1 VGLAGLAPPQGAELI
16 MAQSRT
22 FERYVARGIYGRIGF
37 VLLGFV
43 GLFALFDLVAEL
55 EDIGRGSYRLQE
67 ALQFIALRIPAIC
80 YELMPVA
87 TLIGALWALSTLAA
101 SSEYTVARASGFRPV
116 DALRAMA
123 RLGLPVVVLTA
134 LLSELIVPW
143 SEAAGSKLRATA
155 LGSISADSLRSGYWL
170 RDSVR
175 GLGVNAAERMIN
187 LQGAT
192 PDQRLLNVVV
202 YEFDANK
209 RLLRVVR
216 AKQAVFDQLLA
227 GPAGQQASRW
237 TLQKADSLNLA
248 SDGRLSQSSQD
259 QMPLVSSLSPTTLGA
274 LLVKPDQMSA
284 RDLWAYSRYLK
295 EGRQAATRY
304 ELAFWK
310 KVIYPFAVWVMLLM
324 ALPAAYLQ
332 ARGGTVGL
340 KVFLG
345 IVFGVTFH
353 LLNSLFSHLGVLNTW
368 PAPLVAGIPSLVAL
382 SFALVMLLR
391 VQRRSL

>member
-1 VGLAGLAPPQGAELI
+1 

-55 EDIGRGSYRLQE
+55 EDIGRGSYRIQE
-67 ALQFIALRIPAIC
+67 AMQYIALRIPAMS

-87 TLIGALWALSTLAA
+87 TLIGALWALSSLAA
-101 SSEYTVARASGFRPV
+101 SSEYTVARASGFRPA
-116 DALRAMA
+116 DALKAMA
-123 RLGLPVVVLTA
+123 RLGLPLVLLTA

-143 SEAAGSKLRATA
+143 SEAAGSKLRASA
-155 LGSISADSLRSGYWL
+155 LGSVSADALRSGYWL
-170 RDSVR
+170 RDSVK
-175 GLGVNAAERMIN
+175 GLGVNAAERMLN
-187 LQGAT
+187 LRGAT
-192 PDQRLLNVVV
+192 PDQRLLDVVI
-202 YEFDANK
+202 YEFDASK

-216 AKQAVFDQLLA
+216 AKQAVFDQLVSA
-227 GPAGQQASRW
+227 SGGQQASRW
-237 TLQKADSLNLA
+237 ALQQTTSLTLG
-248 SDGRLSQSSQD
+248 SDGGLTKSTADRLE
-259 QMPLVSSLSPTTLGA
+259 MISSLSPNTLGA

-295 EGRQAATRY
+295 AGRQSATRY

-310 KVIYPFAVWVMLLM
+310 KVIYPVACWVMLLM

-345 IVFGVTFH
+345 IVFGVAFH
-353 LLNSLFSHLGVLNTW
+353 LLNSLFSHLGAMNTW
-368 PAPLVAGIPSLVAL
+368 PAPLVAAIPSLVAL
-382 SFALVMLLR
+382 TFALVMLVR

>member
-1 VGLAGLAPPQGAELI
+1 
-16 MAQSRT
+16 MATSRT

-55 EDIGRGSYRLQE
+55 EDIGRGSYRVQE
-67 ALQFIALRIPAIC
+67 ALQYIALRIPAMS

-87 TLIGALWALSTLAA
+87 TLIGALWSLSSLAA
-101 SSEYTVARASGFRPV
+101 SSEYTVARASGFRPS

-123 RLGLPVVVLTA
+123 RLGLPLVVITA

-143 SEAAGSKLRATA
+143 SEAAGSKLRASA
-155 LGSISADSLRSGYWL
+155 LGSVSADALRSGYWL
-170 RDSVR
+170 RDSVK
-175 GLGVNAAERMIN
+175 GLGVNAAERMMN
-187 LQGAT
+187 LRGAT
-192 PDQRLLNVVV
+192 PDQRLLDVVL
-202 YEFDANK
+202 YEFDASK

-216 AKQAVFDQLLA
+216 AKQAVFDQLVSA
-227 GPAGQQASRW
+227 GGQQASRW
-237 TLQKADSLNLA
+237 TLEQTNSLILGADGQLTRSSA
-248 SDGRLSQSSQD
+248 DRLE
-259 QMPLVSSLSPTTLGA
+259 MISSLSPNTLGA

-295 EGRQAATRY
+295 AGRQAATRY

-310 KVIYPFAVWVMLLM
+310 KVIYPVAVWVMLLM

-345 IVFGVTFH
+345 IVFGVAFH

-368 PAPLVAGIPSLVAL
+368 PPALVAAIPSLVAL
-382 SFALVMLLR
+382 SFALVMLTR

>member
-1 VGLAGLAPPQGAELI
+1 VAT
-16 MAQSRT
+16 SRT

-55 EDIGRGSYRLQE
+55 EDIGRGSYRIQE
-67 ALQFIALRIPAIC
+67 ALQYIALRIPAMS

-87 TLIGALWALSTLAA
+87 TLIGALWSLSSLAA
-101 SSEYTVARASGFRPV
+101 SSEYTVARASGFRPS
-116 DALRAMA
+116 DALWAMA
-123 RLGLPVVVLTA
+123 RLGLPLVVITA

-143 SEAAGSKLRATA
+143 SEAAGSKLRASA
-155 LGSISADSLRSGYWL
+155 LGSVSADALRSGYWL
-170 RDSVR
+170 RDSVK
-175 GLGVNAAERMIN
+175 GLGVNAAERMMN
-187 LQGAT
+187 LRGAT
-192 PDQRLLNVVV
+192 PDQRLLDVVL

-216 AKQAVFDQLLA
+216 AKQAIFDQLVSA
-227 GPAGQQASRW
+227 GGQQASRW
-237 TLQKADSLNLA
+237 SLQQTNSLILGADGQLT
-248 SDGRLSQSSQD
+248 RSSAD
-259 QMPLVSSLSPTTLGA
+259 RIEMISSLSPNTLGA

-295 EGRQAATRY
+295 AGRQSATRY

-310 KVIYPFAVWVMLLM
+310 KVIYPLAVWVMLLM

-368 PAPLVAGIPSLVAL
+368 PAPLVAAIPSLVAL
-382 SFALVMLLR
+382 TFALVMLLR